1 MAGSRAGEMLLRT
14 LRAARVSH
22 RPILL
27 SGSTITGVTDSRNS
41 RIPPSLY
48 RQAVDLRVG
57 GSLRLRDSSEAKLLR
72 NKLSIEIL
80 CFQAHGFVAAM
91 ALEVLLLSARR
102 VTMKKNFIQS
112 ARKTVSV
119 VVFGCALTGIFAS
132 LGCNTVHG
140 LGQDIERGGEKTQDA
155 ADAVKRRM

>member
-1 MAGSRAGEMLLRT
+1 MLLRT

-41 RIPPSLY
+41 RIPPSIY
-48 RQAVDLRVG
+48 RQAVDLKVG
-57 GSLRLRDSSEAKLLR
+57 GSLRSRDSLEAKNYCER
-72 NKLSIEIL
+72 NFRSKSCAFKHMGLWRPWP
-80 CFQAHGFVAAM
+80 
-91 ALEVLLLSARR
+91 LEVLLLSARR

-119 VVFGCALTGIFAS
+119 VVFGCALTVIFAS

-140 LGQDIERGGEKTQDA
+140 LGQDIGEEAKKLRTPQ
-155 ADAVKRRM
+155 ML